1 MQVTAAIAAA
11 ASAAAFA
18 NLFKIL
24 PVDPS
29 QAPVPSLPPDPGP
42 NFRLP
47 PNYGG
52 GTLIDC
58 LA

>member
-11 ASAAAFA
+11 AASAAFA

-24 PVDPS
+24 PVDPA
-29 QAPVPSLPPDPGP
+29 QFPARSLPPDPGP
-42 NFRLP
+42 TYQVPR
-47 PNYGG
+47 NYGG